1 MGADSEWRN
10 LKICRLFLGE
20 ESPEFCAKRWRE
32 FLWLAQLSQ
41 GQLQDEDEEKEWR
54 ARNAELFQLSRA
66 QLDPGAE
73 SVCRGLGQ
81 GRSWCSCGSW
91 HSQERKMEHGKDLMD
106 CPAWSSDLTPVEEF
120 VPSAVP
126 PTLQPGMEANIFGVS
141 WCLGSINSEC
151 SSRPSSCSCRWGAV
165 NSSSTSLPVFASK
178 TSICIPV
185 NIGVTQR
192 KLSREATFKHILRA
206 QSSIQRSD
214 KARIEAFFFFRTIG
228 IFFSFSVLVNFGCI
242 LRF

>member
-1 MGADSEWRN
+1 MLRGGESSFDWHCWARDS
-10 LKICRLFLGE
+10 CRMRLGRMR
-20 ESPEFCAKRWRE
+20 SRE
-32 FLWLAQLSQ
+32 PLEL
-41 GQLQDEDEEKEWR
+41 R
-54 ARNAELFQLSRA
+54 ARNAEVLQLSRA

-81 GRSWCSCGSW
+81 GRSRCSCGSW
-91 HSQERKMEHGKDLMD
+91 RSQGRRMEQGKCLMD
-106 CPAWSSDLTPVEEF
+106 CTALSSGLTPVEEF
-120 VPSAVP
+120 MPSVVP

-151 SSRPSSCSCRWGAV
+151 SSRPSSCSCRWGSV
-165 NSSSTSLPVFASK
+165 NSGSTSLPVFASK

-192 KLSREATFKHILRA
+192 KLSREATFKHILLA

-214 KARIEAFFFFRTIG
+214 KARFEGLFFFRIIG
-228 IFFSFSVLVNFGCI
+228 IFSFSVFVNFCRI
-242 LRF
+242 LPFKCSFLWNSANLATIFL